1 MRQDNSP
8 KRPGRLERR
17 AVERTNVED
26 RVLHHSDMRWVFA
39 TRVASSL
46 EGGRAGILRPEIR
59 ERLLGQGQRLGLRPF
74 DANLV
79 IAIVQD
85 AARTGSHPLDP
96 EISGRLKLI
105 RDPRRDVKAPI
116 WPLIV
121 AALALAGAVCMFLK
135 AWLGS

>member
-1 MRQDNSP
+1 LLQDNSA
-8 KRPGRLERR
+8 KRPGRVDRR

-46 EGGRAGILRPEIR
+46 EGGRAGILRPEVR
-59 ERLLGQGQRLGLRPF
+59 ERLLVQGQRLGLRPF

-85 AARTGSHPLDP
+85 AARTGGHALDP
-96 EISGRLKLI
+96 EVSSRLKLV
-105 RDPRRDVKAPI
+105 RDPKRDARAPV
-116 WPLIV
+116 WPLVI
-121 AALALAGAVCMFLK
+121 ATLALAGAVFMFLRV
-135 AWLGS
+135 WLGS